1 MSIPAITPLTFVDDW
16 ADAFPDLLPGLWV
29 SIKVTLI
36 ALVIGLPLG
45 LLLAIAN
52 GARARVVR
60 WLAVLLVEIGRGM
73 PALVMLQLLYFGLPT
88 AGVVLSSFWA
98 AGLGLG
104 LTTAAYTSEIIRGGL
119 NAVPQGEVEAATALN
134 LSRADTLRFIVV
146 PQGLR
151 VAIPALM
158 GFAILIFQA
167 SSLAYTIALPELL
180 AQAYSWGSSS
190 FKYLPVLVL
199 AGLMYAVITIPA
211 GLLTERAERRLSRH
225 L

>member
-1 MSIPAITPLTFVDDW
+1 MGFLSTW
-16 ADAFPDLLPGLWV
+16 GDAFPDLLPGLWV

-36 ALVIGLPLG
+36 ALVIGMPLG

-52 GARARVVR
+52 GARTFLLR
-60 WLAVLLVEIGRGM
+60 WLAVGLVEIGRGM
-73 PALVMLQLLYFGLPT
+73 PALVMLQLLYFGLPS
-88 AGVVLSSFWA
+88 AGVVFSSFWA

-119 NAVPQGEVEAATALN
+119 NSVPRGEVEAATALN
-134 LSRADTLRFIVV
+134 MSRADTLRFIVI

-167 SSLAYTIALPELL
+167 SALAYTIALPELT
-180 AQAYSWGSSS
+180 AAAYSFGSSS
-190 FKYLPVLVL
+190 FKYLSVLTL

-211 GLLTERAERRLSRH
+211 GLLTEQAERRLSRH